1 MPGRPADTARPH
13 YNVIFA
19 VLLIG
24 ISAYAVLQSLV
35 APVLAT
41 LIGELHTTQDTATW
55 LMTAYLLSASVATPI
70 LGRIGDKVGKERMLI
85 ITLLALTVGS
95 GLAAV
100 SHTVG
105 LMIVARAI
113 QGLGGGLLPLSFGII
128 RDEFPSEK
136 VNSAIGLGSATIAV
150 GSGIGLLVAG
160 PIVTHLNYHWLFW
173 IPMILTGLATVACWL
188 WVPES
193 PVRTPGK
200 ISWGAAGLLSA
211 WLVMLLLAASE
222 GPTWGWGSPKVLG
235 LFVGAALCLPL
246 WIWVELRSSQ
256 PLIDMR
262 MMRAPAVWTTNLV
275 ALLFGVGMYAIMT
288 FLPQLV
294 QTPKALAG
302 YGLGASITQSGVY
315 LLPMT
320 IGMFIFGIAAAP
332 LAQRIGLKAVLLVG
346 CVLDIPAFFALA
358 LGHSQSWQ
366 IYLTSALLGTG
377 IGLAF
382 SAMSTIVVK
391 SVRPDQVGV
400 ASGMNANIRTIGGAI
415 GSSVAASVLASGVT
429 VANPI
434 PKDSG
439 YTHVFWLL
447 AGASVLA
454 ALAALLIPSLRQQ
467 PSVELPA
474 QGGPA
479 DDAAD
484 LASRQ
489 NAAVEAVSE

>member
-1 MPGRPADTARPH
+1 MPRRPADASRPH

-41 LIGELHTTQDTATW
+41 FITALHTTQDTATW
-55 LMTAYLLSASVATPI
+55 LMTAYLLAASVATPI
-70 LGRIGDKVGKERMLI
+70 LGRIGDKVGKERMLV

-95 GLAAV
+95 GLAAL

-105 LMIVARAI
+105 LMILARAI

-128 RDEFPSEK
+128 RDEFPAEK
-136 VNSAIGLGSATIAV
+136 VNAAIGLGSATVAV
-150 GSGIGLLVAG
+150 GGGLGLLIAG

-173 IPMILTGLATVACWL
+173 IPMVLTAIATIACWL

-200 ISWGAAGLLSA
+200 ISWGAAVLLSA
-211 WLVMLLLAASE
+211 WLVMLLLAVSE
-222 GPTWGWGSPKVLG
+222 GPTWGWGSTKVIG
-235 LFVGAALCLPL
+235 LFVGAVVCLPL
-246 WIWVELRSSQ
+246 WIWTELKSSA

-262 MMRAPAVWTTNLV
+262 MMRLPAVWTTNVV
-275 ALLFGVGMYAIMT
+275 ALLFGVGMYTVMT

-294 QTPKALAG
+294 QTPRKVAG
-302 YGLGASITQSGVY
+302 YGLSASITQSGVY

-320 IGMFIFGIAAAP
+320 VFMFLLGIAAAP
-332 LAQRIGLKAVLLVG
+332 LAKRIGLKAVLVLG
-346 CVLDIPAFFALA
+346 CVVSIPGFAALA
-358 LGHSQSWQ
+358 LGHSQGWQ
-366 IYLTSALLGTG
+366 IYVASGLLGVG

-382 SAMSTIVVK
+382 SSMSAIVVQ
-391 SVRPDQVGV
+391 SVPASQVGV

-415 GSSVAASVLASGVT
+415 GSGVAASMLASGVT
-429 VANPI
+429 AANPI

-439 YTHVFWLL
+439 YTNVFWLL
-447 AGASVLA
+447 VVAAVLASLA
-454 ALAALLIPSLRQQ
+454 ALIIPAIKGRPAPPDEQL
-467 PSVELPA
+467 SV
-474 QGGPA
+474 
-479 DDAAD
+479 DDAEVP
-484 LASRQ
+484 
-489 NAAVEAVSE
+489 AAV

>member
-1 MPGRPADTARPH
+1 MPRRPADVARPH

-24 ISAYAVLQSLV
+24 ISAYSVLQSLV

-41 LIGELHTTQDTATW
+41 LITALHTTQDTATW

-85 ITLLALTVGS
+85 ITLLALTAGS

-100 SHTVG
+100 SHSVG
-105 LMIVARAI
+105 LMIIARVI

-128 RDEFPSEK
+128 RDEFPAEK
-136 VNSAIGLGSATIAV
+136 VNSAIGLGSATMAV
-150 GSGIGLLVAG
+150 GAGVGLLVAG

-173 IPMILTGLATVACWL
+173 IPMILTAVATVACWL

-193 PVRTPGK
+193 PVRTPGR

-211 WLVMLLLAASE
+211 WLVMLLIGVSE
-222 GPTWGWGSPKVLG
+222 GPTWGWGSPKVLA
-235 LFVGAALCLPL
+235 LFAGAVICLPL
-246 WIWVELRSSQ
+246 WIWTELRSSQ

-294 QTPKALAG
+294 QTPKAVAG
-302 YGLGASITQSGVY
+302 YGLSASITQSGIY

-320 IGMFIFGIAAAP
+320 IGMFLFGIAAAP
-332 LAQRIGLKAVLLVG
+332 LAQRIGLKAVLVLG
-346 CVLDIPAFFALA
+346 CVVSIPSFVALA
-358 LGHSQSWQ
+358 LGHSASWQ
-366 IYLTSALLGTG
+366 IYLASALLGIG

-382 SAMSTIVVK
+382 SSMSAIVVQ
-391 SVRPDQVGV
+391 SVPPAQVGV

-415 GSSVAASVLASGVT
+415 GSSVAASVLASGVST
-429 VANPI
+429 AHPI
-434 PKDSG
+434 PKDAG

-447 AGASVLA
+447 AAA
-454 ALAALLIPSLRQQ
+454 ALLSALSALLIPTARRHAAGSDGTPDL
-467 PSVELPA
+467 
-474 QGGPA
+474 A
-479 DDAAD
+479 DEP
-484 LASRQ
+484 ASRQ
-489 NAAVEAVSE
+489 NAVAQAVAE

>member
-1 MPGRPADTARPH
+1 MPRRPADAARPH

-24 ISAYAVLQSLV
+24 ISAYSILQSLV

-41 LIGELHTTQDTATW
+41 LIAQLHTTQDTVTW

-85 ITLLALTVGS
+85 LTLLALTAGS
-95 GLAAV
+95 GLAAL
-100 SHTVG
+100 SHSVG
-105 LMIVARAI
+105 LMIVARVI

-128 RDEFPSEK
+128 RDEFPAAK
-136 VNSAIGLGSATIAV
+136 VNSAIGLGSATLAV
-150 GSGIGLLVAG
+150 GGGLGLLIAG

-173 IPMILTGLATVACWL
+173 IPMMLTAIATVACWL

-193 PVRTPGK
+193 PVRTPGR
-200 ISWGAAGLLSA
+200 ISWGAAALLSA
-211 WLVMLLLAASE
+211 WLVMLLLGVSE
-222 GPTWGWGSPKVLG
+222 GPAWGWASPKVLA

-246 WIWVELRSSQ
+246 WIWTELRSSQ

-262 MMRAPAVWTTNLV
+262 MMRSPAVWTTNLV
-275 ALLFGVGMYAIMT
+275 ALLFGVGMYATMT

-302 YGLGASITQSGVY
+302 YGLSASITQSGVY

-320 IGMFIFGIAAAP
+320 IGMFLFGIAAAP
-332 LAQRIGLKAVLLVG
+332 LAHRIGLKAVLLLG
-346 CVLDIPAFFALA
+346 CVITVPAFAALA

-366 IYLTSALLGTG
+366 IYLASALLGVG

-382 SAMSTIVVK
+382 SSMSAIVVQ
-391 SVRPDQVGV
+391 SVGPSQVGV

-429 VANPI
+429 AAHPI
-434 PKDSG
+434 PKDAG

-447 AGASVLA
+447 AAASLCA
-454 ALAALLIPSLRQQ
+454 ALSALLIPTVRHQF
-467 PSVELPA
+467 
-474 QGGPA
+474 
-479 DDAAD
+479 AAPGTVPD
-484 LASRQ
+484 EAPGR
-489 NAAVEAVSE
+489 NAVAHAAAE

>member
-1 MPGRPADTARPH
+1 MPRRPADTARPH

-19 VLLIG
+19 VLLVG
-24 ISAYAVLQSLV
+24 ISAYAVLQSMV
-35 APVLAT
+35 GPVLAT
-41 LIGELHTTQDTATW
+41 LITDLHTTQDTVTW
-55 LMTAYLLSASVATPI
+55 LMTAYLLAASVATPI

-85 ITLLALTVGS
+85 ITLLALTAGS
-95 GLAAV
+95 GLAAI
-100 SHTVG
+100 SHSVG

-136 VNSAIGLGSATIAV
+136 VNSAIGLGSATMAV
-150 GSGIGLLVAG
+150 GGGLGLLIAG

-173 IPMILTGLATVACWL
+173 IPMILTAVATVACWL

-193 PVRTPGK
+193 PVRTPGR

-211 WLVMLLLAASE
+211 WLVMLLLGVSE
-222 GPTWGWGSPKVLG
+222 GPSWGWGSPKVLG
-235 LFVGAALCLPL
+235 LFVGAAVCLPL
-246 WIWVELRSSQ
+246 WIWTELRSSQ

-262 MMRAPAVWTTNLV
+262 MMRRPAVWTTNLV

-294 QTPKALAG
+294 QTPKAIAG
-302 YGLGASITQSGVY
+302 YGLSASITQSGVY

-320 IGMFIFGIAAAP
+320 IGMFLFGIAAAP
-332 LAQRIGLKAVLLVG
+332 LAKRIGLKAVLLIG
-346 CVLDIPAFFALA
+346 CVVSIPGFAALA
-358 LGHSQSWQ
+358 VGHSHGWE
-366 IYLTSALLGTG
+366 IYVACGLLGVG

-382 SAMSTIVVK
+382 SSMSTIVVQ
-391 SVRPDQVGV
+391 SVPAAQVGV

-429 VANPI
+429 IAHPI
-434 PKDSG
+434 PKNSG

-447 AGASVLA
+447 AGASVFA
-454 ALAALLIPSLRQQ
+454 ALAALLIPTARRH
-467 PSVELPA
+467 EA
-474 QGGPA
+474 A
-479 DDAAD
+479 DAASAEGD
-484 LASRQ
+484 ELVPRQPTVAEALAD
-489 NAAVEAVSE
+489 